1 MNDNDVDGYLH
12 YLMDTAEAYATAVSS
27 SKYYERFIKSI
38 ESKHF
43 LEATGTIDQRK
54 SYARTHPEYVQALS
68 DAKDVDY
75 DSALLFAKREHS
87 KLSLSLYQSRLKAK
101 NESVY

>member
-1 MNDNDVDGYLH
+1 MNDNDVDTYLH

-54 SYARTHPEYVQALS
+54 SIARTHPEYLQALS

-87 KLSLSLYQSRLKAK
+87 KLSLSLHQSRLKAK
-101 NESVY
+101 SESVY

>member
-1 MNDNDVDGYLH
+1 MNENDVDGHLH
-12 YLMDTAEAYATAVSS
+12 YLIDTAEEYATAVSS
-27 SKYYERFIKSI
+27 SKYYERFLKSL

-43 LEATGTIDQRK
+43 LEANGTIDQRK

-75 DSALLFAKREHS
+75 DNALLFAKREHA

>member
-1 MNDNDVDGYLH
+1 MNDNDVDTYLH

-43 LEATGTIDQRK
+43 LEAQGTIDQRK

-75 DSALLFAKREHS
+75 DSALLFARREHA
-87 KLSLSLYQSRLKAK
+87 KLSISTWQSSLKAK
-101 NESVY
+101 SESVY

>member
-1 MNDNDVDGYLH
+1 MNDNDVDTYLH

-43 LEATGTIDQRK
+43 LEAKGTVDQRK
-54 SYARTHPEYVQALS
+54 SYARTHPEYVSAL
-68 DAKDVDY
+68 DNARDVDY
-75 DSALLFAKREHS
+75 DSALLFAKREHA
-87 KLSLSLYQSRLKAK
+87 KLSLSIFQSRLKSK
-101 NESVY
+101 LESVY